1 MYNRLDARRSK
12 MAKKTQRDRKDN
24 FRRVEDKKTAA
35 KKKRNQYLVGIG
47 FGVLIVA
54 IIVILIVVLNKKP
67 QEEPEV
73 KRFEDL
79 IHISLKEYKALLGDE
94 ESDDD
99 LAELD
104 LDKIPTEFYV
114 FVYNPDYEECPWC
127 EELEEKI
134 TEIALKYQEE
144 NDKNIILVMNYQENP
159 EIEELYDDLEFP
171 LKPVLIYIIG
181 DKVEEKYVNKNHIE
195 IALRELE

>member
-1 MYNRLDARRSK
+1 

-24 FRRVEDKKTAA
+24 FRIVQDKKTAA

-114 FVYNPDYEECPWC
+114 FVYNPDYEEC
-127 EELEEKI
+127 
-134 TEIALKYQEE
+134 
-144 NDKNIILVMNYQENP
+144 
-159 EIEELYDDLEFP
+159 
-171 LKPVLIYIIG
+171 
-181 DKVEEKYVNKNHIE
+181 
-195 IALRELE
+195 